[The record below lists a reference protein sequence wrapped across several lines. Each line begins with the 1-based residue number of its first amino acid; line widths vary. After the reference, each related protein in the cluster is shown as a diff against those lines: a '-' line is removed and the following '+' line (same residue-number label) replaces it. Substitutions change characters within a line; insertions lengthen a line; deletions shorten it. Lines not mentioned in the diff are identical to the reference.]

1 VTSDQAIQDLATL
14 YVGHFTGSV
23 PTDVEVVP
31 NDQGVS
37 ALQQAVGDDTAPV
50 IFGYSQGAFVSSAYK
65 KAFNADP
72 TPGTIPTFV
81 LTGNSERPNGGFSTG
96 LDDVTTATRATP
108 TETANAGVDQITTYD
123 ITGQYDPIS
132 DYPTNPSNLLALANA
147 ASGFFYVHLNY
158 PNVDPVRRCCRTDT
172 ATRSTTSSRRILFRF

>member
-1 VTSDQAIQDLATL
+1 MGAMVTVTPRAVTITADVQLQATYALKGTQVWPFYVTSDQAIQDMATL

-50 IFGYSQGAFVSSAYK
+50 IFGYSQGAFVSSDYK

-81 LTGNSERPNGGFSTG
+81 LAGNSERPNGGFSTG
-96 LDDVTTATRATP
+96 LDDVTT
-108 TETANAGVDQITTYD
+108 
-123 ITGQYDPIS
+123 
-132 DYPTNPSNLLALANA
+132 
-147 ASGFFYVHLNY
+147 
-158 PNVDPVRRCCRTDT
+158 
-172 ATRSTTSSRRILFRF
+172 